1 MKKSRIT
8 IFTLTAGLALMAA
21 APAFSRVNVA
31 FNVGVGGYGY
41 YPPPVYYAQPPVY
54 YAPPP
59 VVYAPAPVYTQP
71 AYVQPA
77 YPPAVYV
84 QPARYGAPVY
94 VYDRPVRYWHGPYH
108 GYQRGYRAYPDY
120 DRPR

>member
-1 MKKSRIT
+1 MKKSSIA

-21 APAFSRVNVA
+21 APAFARVNVA
-31 FNVGVGGYGY
+31 FNVGVGGY

-84 QPARYGAPVY
+84 QPAGYGGPVY
-94 VYDRPVRYWHGPYH
+94 VYDRPVRYWHGPHH